1 MTTIAF
7 SGPTELSQAQAIYV
21 RRKAFELRADRFVS
35 GCAYG
40 VDTQAI
46 LGAWSGNSPDQAVTL
61 TVPKGKWH
69 NKALAEFGAS
79 IGWDI
84 EYIDGGYMA
93 RNDRTIELA
102 DVLIAFPETPD
113 EVLRS
118 GTWATVRRAQRKG
131 IPFTIYPLSDL
142 G

>member
-1 MTTIAF
+1 MTTIAVT
-7 SGPTELSQAQAIYV
+7 GPTKLSQVQAIYV
-21 RRKAFELRADRFVS
+21 HRKVQELRADRFVS

-46 LGAWSGNSPDQAVTL
+46 LEAWESHEGAQFTL
-61 TVPKGKWH
+61 TIPKGEWH

-79 IGWDI
+79 VGWDI

-93 RNDRTIELA
+93 RNDRTIELT